1 MESEGNAAAA
11 GAGAGAGAGNWEAPN
26 GVIVLPA
33 GSAAPRFLQQE
44 PHYLRRKR
52 EMEREQQ
59 DAEAAGAD
67 PGVLGLD
74 LRQPPEK
81 VYYKTR
87 LCEKFEAGKCAYEDG
102 CTFAHGFDE
111 LRPPLPVPTALIRR
125 RSPLRPR
132 SSSPGGAAADGSQV
146 SGGYLRVCFEFRDT
160 GACHRGDRCA
170 FAHASVAAD
179 MPFPGGPRSVEHAL
193 RNASPYVKAYSSPG
207 SAASAHRSSS
217 TTSSFAPSS
226 TRAVPSIPADAAGEG
241 RRRKVTRLELLSRKK
256 TSGIYGDWPGQE

>member
-11 GAGAGAGAGNWEAPN
+11 GAGHWEAPN
-26 GVIVLPA
+26 GVIVLPV

-44 PHYLRRKR
+44 PQYQTRKR

-59 DAEAAGAD
+59 DPGAAGAD

-74 LRQPPEK
+74 LTQPPEK

-111 LRPPLPVPTALIRR
+111 LRPPLPVPTSLIRR

-132 SSSPGGAAADGSQV
+132 SSSPGAAADGSQ
-146 SGGYLRVCFEFRDT
+146 GGGCYRVCFEFRDT

-170 FAHASVAAD
+170 FAHASVAGTCALAPHLPIRVHGGRSLPDLAD
-179 MPFPGGPRSVEHAL
+179 RALIYLVPVFWRRDDALPWGPKVCGACAEERV
-193 RNASPYVKAYSSPG
+193 
-207 SAASAHRSSS
+207 
-217 TTSSFAPSS
+217 
-226 TRAVPSIPADAAGEG
+226 AVCKGVLLAGVRG
-241 RRRKVTRLELLSRKK
+241 RRA
-256 TSGIYGDWPGQE
+256 P

>member
-170 FAHASVAAD
+170 FAHASVAAGTCALA
-179 MPFPGGPRSVEHAL
+179 PRLPIRVHGGRSLPDLADRALIYLVSVFWRRHAL
-193 RNASPYVKAYSSPG
+193 PWGAKVCGARAEERVAVCKGVLLAG
-207 SAASAHRSSS
+207 VRGLR
-217 TTSSFAPSS
+217 AP
-226 TRAVPSIPADAAGEG
+226 
-241 RRRKVTRLELLSRKK
+241 
-256 TSGIYGDWPGQE
+256 

>member
-11 GAGAGAGAGNWEAPN
+11 GAGHWEAPN
-26 GVIVLPA
+26 GVIVLPV

-44 PHYLRRKR
+44 PQYLQRKR

-59 DAEAAGAD
+59 DPGAAGAD

-74 LRQPPEK
+74 LTQPPEK

-111 LRPPLPVPTALIRR
+111 LRPPLPVPTSLIRR

-132 SSSPGGAAADGSQV
+132 SSSPGAAADGSQGG
-146 SGGYLRVCFEFRDT
+146 GGYLRVCFEFRDT

-170 FAHASVAAD
+170 FAHASPAE

-193 RNASPYVKAYSSPG
+193 RNASPYAKAYSSPG
-207 SAASAHRSSS
+207 SAAAAHRSSS
-217 TTSSFAPSS
+217 SYAPSS
-226 TRAVPSIPADAAGEG
+226 TRSFPSVPADVAGEG

-256 TSGIYGDWPGQE
+256 MSGIYGDWPEQD

>member
-11 GAGAGAGAGNWEAPN
+11 GAGHWEAPN
-26 GVIVLPA
+26 GVIVLPV

-44 PHYLRRKR
+44 PQYLQRKR

-59 DAEAAGAD
+59 DPGAAGAD

-74 LRQPPEK
+74 LTQPPEK

-111 LRPPLPVPTALIRR
+111 LRPPLPVPTSLIRR
-125 RSPLRPR
+125 KSPLRPR
-132 SSSPGGAAADGSQV
+132 SSSPGAAADGSQGG
-146 SGGYLRVCFEFRDT
+146 GGYLRVCFEFRDT

-170 FAHASVAAD
+170 FAHASPAGTCALAPHLPIRVHGGRSLPDLADRALIYLVPVFWRRDALPWGAKVCGACAEERVAVCK
-179 MPFPGGPRSVEHAL
+179 GVL
-193 RNASPYVKAYSSPG
+193 L
-207 SAASAHRSSS
+207 
-217 TTSSFAPSS
+217 
-226 TRAVPSIPADAAGEG
+226 AGVRG
-241 RRRKVTRLELLSRKK
+241 RRA
-256 TSGIYGDWPGQE
+256 P